1 MTSTQ
6 GKLATVHESAKESSN
21 PGINKNEA
29 NLPSYALHFE
39 KENKYKPSP
48 AFTQYWTNQ
57 VVWEKCQK
65 FNTPVFNSSPSPLS
79 SHEMKYDY
87 ENDSDSNYSAPN
99 SPSAKSD
106 TSTSERFSRETSIL
120 DTPTQKSLA
129 KQGEEFPRN
138 KKVRNREAAHKCR
151 VRKKRY
157 IDDLQ
162 KRTKHYTTEN
172 KSLLK
177 EANSLR
183 EEIVRLRM
191 LIMAHRK
198 CPVTAACDKTLL
210 MMGKKPVS
218 SSSSDIPQE

>member
-1 MTSTQ
+1 MASNQ
-6 GKLATVHESAKESSN
+6 GNLAATHESAELSSQAM
-21 PGINKNEA
+21 NKNEV
-29 NLPSYALHFE
+29 NSPSYAQHFE

-57 VVWEKCQK
+57 LVWEKCQK
-65 FNTPVFNSSPSPLS
+65 FNTPVFNSSPSPLT
-79 SHEMKYDY
+79 SHELRYDY
-87 ENDSDSNYSAPN
+87 ENDSGSNLSPPN
-99 SPSAKSD
+99 SPSARSD
-106 TSTSERFSRETSIL
+106 SSTSERFSRETSYF
-120 DTPTQKSLA
+120 DTPTKKSSG
-129 KQGEEFPRN
+129 KQGEEFPTT
-138 KKVRNREAAHKCR
+138 KKARNREAAHKCR
-151 VRKKRY
+151 VRKKRH

-198 CPVTAACDKTLL
+198 CPVTAACDKTLV

-218 SSSSDIPQE
+218 SSDIPQE